1 MAVVLEQ
8 LVAVLLRKACPV
20 IASGH
25 RAGSAIRWPAAFV
38 GRFQGQQIGELLDVV
53 AVADAAVA
61 QDVEVVTELTM
72 IMVSTIIMMTTSLG
86 LSVVAMATEIGGG
99 FAGGSRMT

>member
-1 MAVVLEQ
+1 
-8 LVAVLLRKACPV
+8 
-20 IASGH
+20 
-25 RAGSAIRWPAAFV
+25 
-38 GRFQGQQIGELLDVV
+38 
-53 AVADAAVA
+53 
-61 QDVEVVTELTM
+61 M